1 MVRYYTLLIL
11 MDEFF
16 ELSNSFFGQMQFV
29 FMQDPLN
36 SIMHSAFVLMNAELG
51 KDKRL
56 ADSGLLL
63 LGWLGELVFAS
74 WLLSD
79 GAEHLS
85 ERWGGRFVGRT
96 LLSIATTLPEIG
108 IVVAAAK
115 DGSYDIAIG
124 SALGSNLF

>member
-1 MVRYYTLLIL
+1 M
-11 MDEFF
+11 
-16 ELSNSFFGQMQFV
+16 
-29 FMQDPLN
+29 
-36 SIMHSAFVLMNAELG
+36 
-51 KDKRL
+51 

-124 SALGSNLF
+124 SALGSKLFMMTVGVSIMLLIATTRLSKAP